1 MPEGRSI
8 LIADDNSD
16 VRDALVV
23 ALRAEGYSVR
33 AARDAYEAQ
42 RVFASS
48 HADVVLSDIRM
59 PGDGMTLLRRV
70 HDMSPETPVILM
82 TGFEQP
88 GDRTRALAG
97 GAKDLLVK
105 PVVGE
110 RLRNALR
117 RVLDRRGSDGASD
130 AAE

>member
-1 MPEGRSI
+1 MPEARSI
-8 LIADDNSD
+8 LIADDNGD
-16 VRDALVV
+16 VRDALAV
-23 ALRAEGYSVR
+23 ALREEGYRVR

-42 RVFASS
+42 RMFATS
-48 HADVVLSDIRM
+48 HSDVVLSDIRM

-88 GDRTRALAG
+88 GDRRRALAD

-110 RLRNALR
+110 RLRTALR
-117 RVLDRRGSDGASD
+117 RVLDRSSSH

>member
-1 MPEGRSI
+1 MSEARSV

-16 VRDALVV
+16 VRDALAV
-23 ALRAEGYSVR
+23 ALRAEGYRVR

-48 HADVVLSDIRM
+48 HPDVVLSDIRM
-59 PGDGMTLLRRV
+59 PGDGMVLLRRV

-82 TGFEQP
+82 TAFEQP
-88 GDRTRALAG
+88 DDRRQAIAG
-97 GAKDLLVK
+97 GAKDFLVK

-110 RLRNALR
+110 RLRSALR
-117 RVLDRRGSDGASD
+117 RVLAEATSD
-130 AAE
+130 ASE

>member
-1 MPEGRSI
+1 MAEARSI

-16 VRDALVV
+16 VRDALAF
-23 ALRAEGYSVR
+23 ALRADGYRVR

-48 HADVVLSDIRM
+48 HPDIVLSDIRM

-70 HDMSPETPVILM
+70 RAMSPGTPVILM

-88 GDRTRALAG
+88 DDRRRALAG

-105 PVVGE
+105 PLVGE

-117 RVLDRRGSDGASD
+117 RVLDRGGSDGASD

>member
-1 MPEGRSI
+1 MAEARSI

-16 VRDALVV
+16 VRDALSI
-23 ALRAEGYSVR
+23 ALRAEGYRVR

-48 HADVVLSDIRM
+48 HPDVVLSDIRM

-88 GDRTRALAG
+88 GDRTRALEG

-117 RVLDRRGSDGASD
+117 RVFDRRRSDRASD

>member
-1 MPEGRSI
+1 MSEARSV

-16 VRDALVV
+16 VRDALAV
-23 ALRAEGYSVR
+23 ALRAEGYRVR

-48 HADVVLSDIRM
+48 HPDVVLSDIRM
-59 PGDGMTLLRRV
+59 PGDGMMLLRRV

-82 TGFEQP
+82 TALEQP
-88 GDRTRALAG
+88 DDRRQAIAG
-97 GAKDLLVK
+97 GAKDFLVK

-110 RLRNALR
+110 RLRSALR
-117 RVLDRRGSDGASD
+117 RVLDEPASD
-130 AAE
+130 ASE

>member
-1 MPEGRSI
+1 MSEARSI
-8 LIADDNSD
+8 LIADDNGD
-16 VRDALVV
+16 VRDALAV
-23 ALRAEGYSVR
+23 ALREEGYRVR

-42 RVFASS
+42 RIFATS
-48 HADVVLSDIRM
+48 HPDVVLSDIRM

-88 GDRTRALAG
+88 GDRRRALAG

-110 RLRNALR
+110 RLRTALR
-117 RVLDRRGSDGASD
+117 SVLDGP
-130 AAE
+130 

>member
-1 MPEGRSI
+1 MAEVRSI

-16 VRDALVV
+16 VRDALAF
-23 ALRAEGYSVR
+23 ALRAEGYRVR

-42 RVFASS
+42 RMFASS
-48 HADVVLSDIRM
+48 HPDIVLSDIRM

-88 GDRTRALAG
+88 DDRKRALAG

-117 RVLDRRGSDGASD
+117 RVFDRRRTECASD

>member
-1 MPEGRSI
+1 MSEVRSI
-8 LIADDNSD
+8 LIADDDSE
-16 VRDALVV
+16 VREALAV
-23 ALRAEGYSVR
+23 ALRAEGYCVR

-48 HADVVLSDIRM
+48 HPDVVLSDIRM
-59 PGDGMTLLRRV
+59 PGDGMMLLRRV

-82 TGFEQP
+82 TALEQP
-88 GDRTRALAG
+88 GDRGRALAG
-97 GAKDLLVK
+97 GARDFLLK

-110 RLRNALR
+110 RLRTALR
-117 RVLDRRGSDGASD
+117 RVLDGPVSD

>member
-1 MPEGRSI
+1 MSGACSI

-16 VRDALVV
+16 VRDALAL
-23 ALRAEGYSVR
+23 ALRAEGYRVR

-42 RVFASS
+42 RMFASS
-48 HADVVLSDIRM
+48 HPDVVLSDIRM

-88 GDRTRALAG
+88 GDRRRALAG
-97 GAKDLLVK
+97 GARAFLLK
-105 PVVGE
+105 PVIGE
-110 RLRNALR
+110 RLRSVLR
-117 RVLDRRGSDGASD
+117 RVLGGRASD
-130 AAE
+130 PAE